1 MVFWLCYRGTL
12 KIDGK
17 EYTSL
22 SRHLST
28 KSDKKVWKLSR
39 SLEMSV
45 EAVKLSRS
53 KIGPVIWDS
62 SKPNDS
68 NIDLYLFPHGMR

>member
-1 MVFWLCYRGTL
+1 V
-12 KIDGK
+12 
-17 EYTSL
+17 
-22 SRHLST
+22 
-28 KSDKKVWKLSR
+28 
-39 SLEMSV
+39 
-45 EAVKLSRS
+45 VKLSRS